1 MNKMGSMANFPNM
14 ARQSRN
20 SLQEVASGMQEI
32 ARVYEDLMKINSLMK
47 SISTHSNF
55 LSMKALEL
63 IHAGDADRGLAI
75 IAHEARGLAEFADK
89 QSKAIGNMLAEINES
104 ICKIGCSATMEAQGR
119 GNSSA
124 LLAAGT
130 EQVSKALE
138 VVSELD
144 KIKENL
150 SLLAQSVS
158 RFKV

>member
-47 SISTHSNF
+47 SIGSHSNF

-75 IAHEARGLAEFADK
+75 VAHEARGLAEFASE
-89 QSKAIGNMLAEINES
+89 QSETIGNMLADIKES
-104 ICKIGCSATMEAQGR
+104 ICNIGYSATMEAQGR

-124 LLAAGT
+124 LLDAGT
-130 EQVSKALE
+130 EHVNKALE
-138 VVSELD
+138 AVVELD

-150 SLLAQSVS
+150 SLLVQSVS